1 MVAKGEGLAPRRAAL
16 EVLRDVGRG
25 RPLNAALA
33 ETLRTLPDPDR
44 RLAHELAAGVL
55 RGRSGLDRRLAQL
68 VPRGLARVDPAVRD
82 VLRLGAFQL
91 TALDRVPPHAAVDTS
106 VELAREAG
114 GPRAAGF
121 VNAVLRRLGS
131 AGRTTVPAA
140 DLAERYS
147 HPAWLVR
154 RWERRFGR
162 EQTERLL
169 QWNNARP
176 RLVLQAARATSDEL
190 IALLTAA
197 GVTVDPAP
205 AGAGLTVATSRP
217 DRLPGYAAGAFVV
230 QDPAQSLVT
239 RYAAIPAG
247 TTVYDACAAP
257 GGKTIGIAR
266 SGSRVI
272 SADVHPTRLRRLREN
287 LVRAGTGR
295 ELPLVA
301 DAEHPPVRQV
311 DAVLL
316 DAPCLGTGTFARH
329 PDARWRVTPA
339 ALATLAARQAALLD
353 AVADRVRPGGLL
365 VYATC
370 SLEPEENA
378 EQVDRFLE
386 RHPGFE
392 REPPEGFPASL
403 LTESGDLM
411 TLPQRDAMD
420 GAYAARLRRR
430 R

>member
-1 MVAKGEGLAPRRAAL
+1 
-16 EVLRDVGRG
+16 
-25 RPLNAALA
+25 
-33 ETLRTLPDPDR
+33 
-44 RLAHELAAGVL
+44 
-55 RGRSGLDRRLAQL
+55 
-68 VPRGLARVDPAVRD
+68 
-82 VLRLGAFQL
+82 
-91 TALDRVPPHAAVDTS
+91 
-106 VELAREAG
+106 
-114 GPRAAGF
+114 
-121 VNAVLRRLGS
+121 
-131 AGRTTVPAA
+131 
-140 DLAERYS
+140 
-147 HPAWLVR
+147 
-154 RWERRFGR
+154 
-162 EQTERLL
+162 
-169 QWNNARP
+169 
-176 RLVLQAARATSDEL
+176 
-190 IALLTAA
+190 
-197 GVTVDPAP
+197 
-205 AGAGLTVATSRP
+205 
-217 DRLPGYAAGAFVV
+217 
-230 QDPAQSLVT
+230 
-239 RYAAIPAG
+239 
-247 TTVYDACAAP
+247 
-257 GGKTIGIAR
+257 
-266 SGSRVI
+266 VI

-392 REPPEGFPASL
+392 REPPAGFPASL

-420 GAYAARLRRR
+420 GAYAARLRHRR
-430 R
+430 